1 MIDSFGEPAL
11 PGALLQIRALSHAY
25 GEGPDQVLALRHV
38 DLDLLV
44 GERLAVMGRSGSGKT
59 TLLNILAGLEG
70 PTAGRVVVGGHD
82 LTRMGRRNREAYRR
96 LMVGYVWQRPE
107 AGLLMGL
114 TVLQNVLVPMLGE
127 GGSQL
132 DRIDAAVGLLDA
144 LRLGDW
150 LYHTPDQMTPGETQ
164 RLAVAVALANRP
176 HLLLADELT
185 ARLDWPSARELLGDV
200 GALLGNLGTAAII
213 VTHDPRV
220 ARYVDRTILIRD
232 GVAVAAAGELTA
244 GAQGRMW

>member
-1 MIDSFGEPAL
+1 M
-11 PGALLQIRALSHAY
+11 
-25 GEGPDQVLALRHV
+25 ALRHV

-59 TLLNILAGLEG
+59 TLLNILAGLER
-70 PTAGRVVVGGHD
+70 PTTGRMLVGGHD
-82 LTRMGRRNREAYRR
+82 LTAMGRRHREAYRR
-96 LMVGYVWQRPE
+96 RMVGYVWQQPE

-127 GGSQL
+127 GGSHL
-132 DRIDAAVGLLDA
+132 DRITAAVGLLDGM
-144 LRLGDW
+144 RLGDW
-150 LYHTPDQMTPGETQ
+150 LYHTPEQMTPNETQ

-185 ARLDWPSARELLGDV
+185 ARLDWPAARELLGDI
-200 GALLGNLGTAAII
+200 GALLGTLGTAAII

-220 ARYVDRTILIRD
+220 ARYVDRTIMIRD
-232 GVAVAAAGELTA
+232 GVAVAAAGELA
-244 GAQGRMW
+244 AEAQGRTW

>member
-1 MIDSFGEPAL
+1 MIDSIAEPVL
-11 PGALLQIRALSHAY
+11 PGALLQIRGLSHAY

-59 TLLNILAGLEG
+59 TLLNILAGLERL
-70 PTAGRVVVGGHD
+70 TTGRMIVGGHD
-82 LTRMGRRNREAYRR
+82 LTGMRRRHREAYRR
-96 LMVGYVWQRPE
+96 RMVGYVWQQPE

-127 GGSQL
+127 RGTQL
-132 DRIDAAVGLLDA
+132 DRINAAIGLLDGM
-144 LRLGDW
+144 RLGDW
-150 LYHTPDQMTPGETQ
+150 LYHTPEQMPPNETQ

-185 ARLDWPSARELLGDV
+185 ARLDWPAARDLLGDI
-200 GALLGNLGTAAII
+200 GSLLGNLGTAAII

-220 ARYVDRTILIRD
+220 ARYVDRTIMIRD
-232 GVAVAAAGELTA
+232 GVAVAAAGELA
-244 GAQGRMW
+244 AEAQGRTW